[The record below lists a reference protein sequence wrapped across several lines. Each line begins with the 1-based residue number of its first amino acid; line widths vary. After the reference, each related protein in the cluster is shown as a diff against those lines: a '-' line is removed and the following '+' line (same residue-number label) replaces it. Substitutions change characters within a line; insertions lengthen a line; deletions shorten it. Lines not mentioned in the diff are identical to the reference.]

1 MTFKYVLIYL
11 GYFILA
17 LNTILYFKS
26 YRQKSIA
33 FKIICYYLLFCLIL
47 QMRVSYLSR
56 QQISN
61 LFLSHYY
68 FVGQFLFLSFFYKS
82 ILKSKIKKRLINLF
96 LFIIPFLII
105 IIYYINPLDYFKFN
119 LTEVIITS
127 LPLVF
132 YSILF
137 FSENLNA
144 TKKFIYLNSGVF
156 IYLISST
163 FLFSVGNLING
174 STSEHSFKNY
184 IWLLNAFIYLVYQI
198 LIFTEW
204 YKNFRKSLN
213 TIN

>member
-1 MTFKYVLIYL
+1 
-11 GYFILA
+11 
-17 LNTILYFKS
+17 
-26 YRQKSIA
+26 
-33 FKIICYYLLFCLIL
+33 
-47 QMRVSYLSR
+47 MRVSYLSR